1 PPPRAGRSPG
11 AAGTLGAM
19 ADLAFL
25 GPEGTFTHRAALDL
39 ARDGERLVPLD
50 HAEQVIAA
58 VASGD
63 AEGAIVAFENSLDGP
78 VAANLD
84 LLLATEEE
92 IVITAE
98 RVLPVAFD
106 LWRLPGDEAPLRG
119 VVSHPVGLGQCKR
132 FIAAHDL
139 LTRAASSNAVACRE
153 VAQAAEPGWA
163 ALAGPDAG
171 EQFGLVARETG
182 IRDDER
188 AATRFLR
195 LGRHCPGPSGRDR
208 SAFVLHPEQERPGSL
223 VTLLQEFSV
232 RGVNMTAIKSR
243 PTKELLGEYVF
254 FVETQGHLRE
264 PRVRD
269 AALALLRASVDVR
282 YLGSYPEDPSR
293 PTAAA
298 GRGDDTDERRRLEAM
313 LARTEGA

>member
-1 PPPRAGRSPG
+1 
-11 AAGTLGAM
+11 M

-39 ARDGERLVPLD
+39 ARDGETLVPLD
-50 HAEQVIAA
+50 HAEDVIAA
-58 VASGD
+58 IVSGRAD
-63 AEGAIVAFENSLDGP
+63 GAIIAFENSLDGP

-84 LLLATEEE
+84 LLLATEED

-98 RVLPVAFD
+98 RVIPVAFD
-106 LWRLPGDEAPLRG
+106 LWRLPGDDAPLTG

-132 FIAAHDL
+132 FIAEHRLA
-139 LTRAASSNAVACRE
+139 TRAASSNAVACRE
-153 VAQAAEPGWA
+153 VAAAAEPGWA

-171 EQFGLVARETG
+171 AQFGLVATEHG

-188 AATRFLR
+188 AATRFVR
-195 LGRHCPGPSGRDR
+195 LGRRCPGPSGRDR
-208 SAFVLHPEQERPGSL
+208 SAFVLHPEQDRAGSL
-223 VTLLQEFSV
+223 VTLLQEFSS

-254 FVETQGHLRE
+254 FVETQGHLQD

-269 AALALLRASVDVR
+269 AALGLLRGSVDVR
-282 YLGSYPEDPSR
+282 YLGSYPEDPTR
-293 PTAAA
+293 PTPGA
-298 GRGDDTDERRRLEAM
+298 GRDEHGDEHRRLRAM
-313 LARTEGA
+313 LDRTEGA